1 MEPLPHPYAPQF
13 FATIGSGL
21 MLTSLSYMVFLS
33 DFGTGNTLF
42 LFSVLAIFT
51 SVAFQVANL
60 SSRAE
65 GSVA

>member
-1 MEPLPHPYAPQF
+1 MEDSPYPYAPQF
-13 FATIGSGL
+13 FAVIGSGL
-21 MLTSLSYMVFLS
+21 MLASISYMLLTE
-33 DFGTGNTLF
+33 DFKTGNSLF
-42 LFSVLAIFT
+42 LFSILTSFT

>member
-1 MEPLPHPYAPQF
+1 MEDPPYPYAPQF

-21 MLTSLSYMVFLS
+21 MLASLSYMLFAG
-33 DFGTGNTLF
+33 DFSTGNTLF
-42 LFSVLAIFT
+42 LFSNLTIFT
-51 SVAFQVANL
+51 SLAFQVANL

>member
-1 MEPLPHPYAPQF
+1 MEDPPYPYAPQF

-21 MLTSLSYMVFLS
+21 MLTSLSYMLFTE

-42 LFSVLAIFT
+42 LFSTLTIFT
-51 SVAFQVANL
+51 SLAFQVANL